1 MSPKYN
7 NTTNV
12 LFDFLGRQNV
22 CCSGGNFFDLLVAL
36 SLLFRIRVPQ
46 QRHRSQNVCARSV
59 PEFLLVS
66 NVKFDGES
74 DNLLLDE
81 S

>member
-1 MSPKYN
+1 MWHN
-7 NTTNV
+7 NKTIAC
-12 LFDFLGRQNV
+12 FDFLGRENV
-22 CCSGGNFFDLLVAL
+22 CCSSDNFFNLLVAL
-36 SLLFRIRVPQ
+36 SLIFRIRVPQ
-46 QRHRSQNVCARSV
+46 QKHSSQNVCARSV